1 MVAFVAALGVIS
13 LVIVLGNASLASR
26 EANNSL
32 SRDRAKWMDSAA
44 ADLRSRY
51 FRNAADQ
58 ISAES
63 GLPEST
69 VLAVAGVH
77 PKWGARVLLTPWL
90 TEPVSGVRYATAVLW
105 MPGLHD
111 TGPNPAFDILGTFN
125 ICPGGN
131 CPKREYRLISG
142 LEAQRTAVART
153 LRTLETLAAKASTFA
168 KAQYLRDPEHDL
180 SRNPFR
186 VADCSVPEDARPPC
200 LDDYTDIANAGNLR
214 ELMGIDPNGLTD
226 AWGAPITA
234 HNGAWDPS
242 AAPLSWMS
250 PPYSMA
256 FKATSPWGAD
266 LLVVATQS
274 L

>member
-1 MVAFVAALGVIS
+1 
-13 LVIVLGNASLASR
+13 
-26 EANNSL
+26 L
-32 SRDRAKWMDSAA
+32 S
-44 ADLRSRY
+44 
-51 FRNAADQ
+51 
-58 ISAES
+58 
-63 GLPEST
+63 G
-69 VLAVAGVH
+69 AGIH
-77 PKWGARVLLTPWL
+77 PKWGARVLLAPWV

-111 TGPNPAFDILGTFN
+111 AGPDPVFDTGSGTFD
-125 ICPGGN
+125 ICPGGG
-131 CPKREYRLISG
+131 CPIREFRQISG
-142 LEAQRTAVART
+142 LEAQRIAIANT
-153 LRTLETLAAKASTFA
+153 LRTLELLAAKATIFA

-186 VADCSVPEDARPPC
+186 ASDCSVAEAGRPPC
-200 LDDYTDIANAGNLR
+200 LDAYTAVTEAGNLR
-214 ELMGIDPNGLTD
+214 ELIGAEMAGLVD

-242 AAPLSWMS
+242 APPLSWMS

-256 FKATSPWGAD
+256 FKSVSPWGAE